1 MIWRVAG
8 HGASRTVNERSTTSQ
23 ALPGA
28 FGLEDA
34 PMLTTRLLN
43 KSAMAVTEIRGQ
55 PSRGSDEGFERLPG
69 GRVIVDYEHERR
81 LRLRV
86 VPRMSRSHIHHA

>member
-1 MIWRVAG
+1 
-8 HGASRTVNERSTTSQ
+8 VNERSTAGE

-55 PSRGSDEGFERLPG
+55 PSRGSD
-69 GRVIVDYEHERR
+69 
-81 LRLRV
+81 
-86 VPRMSRSHIHHA
+86 